1 MSEAEV
7 EDGEETVD
15 IEDKSNHF
23 FSKPKELTSYSDAFE
38 AHVRGQFMVF

>member
-15 IEDKSNHF
+15 IENKSNHF
-23 FSKPKELTSYSDAFE
+23 FSKPKKN
-38 AHVRGQFMVF
+38 